1 MFLRQRPSQHTID
14 RFLRD
19 SQDLPLSYGPIGIV
33 SDERQRPNLDEIA
46 IVVGR
51 GRSDFERARA
61 ALLAWKQF
69 DVGWVETFP
78 ADAPVAIGTAVA
90 VLIRHLG
97 FWSLNGCRV
106 VYNVGQP
113 DEGTWFGFAYGTLTN
128 HAEAGEELFELFLEP
143 TTQNVVYRIRATS
156 WPQATLARIGQPIV
170 RALQARFRRHS
181 AAAMQRATRAAG
193 HRK

>member
-1 MFLRQRPSQHTID
+1 MFLARRPSQETID

-19 SQDLPLSYGPIGIV
+19 SQHLPLSYGPIGIV
-33 SDERQRPNLDEIA
+33 SDEPRRRNLDETTV
-46 IVVGR
+46 VVGR
-51 GRSDFERARA
+51 GRTDFERARA
-61 ALLAWKQF
+61 ALLAWRQF

-78 ADAPVAIGTAVA
+78 RDAPVTIGTVVA

-128 HAEAGEELFELFLEP
+128 HAEAGEELFELFVDAA
-143 TTQNVVYRIRATS
+143 TQNVVYRIRATS
-156 WPQATLARIGQPIV
+156 WPHATLARIGQ
-170 RALQARFRRHS
+170 
-181 AAAMQRATRAAG
+181 
-193 HRK
+193 